1 MMIKQTLVA
10 LSLLA
15 GVAAPAAAVTVTFE
29 GFGNEIYFAPITRS
43 GFEFGNVA
51 GDEQHFH
58 EADSTRFGLASNGT
72 GVLVNDR
79 DSRIF
84 VRASDLSTFTLS
96 MIDVAASLNNNA
108 GTSLTIEGF
117 LANVSTGTLTISNL
131 GEFQTVLGTSLGNV
145 DRLLIDGF
153 GGGGGFELDNV
164 VLNGASVG
172 GVPEPTTW
180 VMLIAGLAMTGSAMR
195 NRARKATVA

>member
-1 MMIKQTLVA
+1 MIKQTLVA

-15 GVAAPAAAVTVTFE
+15 GVATPAAAVTVTFE
-29 GFGNEIYFAPITRS
+29 GFRNQIYNAPITRS

-51 GDEQHFH
+51 GDTQHFH
-58 EADSTRFGLASNGT
+58 EIDSTNFGLASNGT
-72 GVLVNDR
+72 GVLLNDR
-79 DSRIF
+79 DSRMF
-84 VRASDLSTFTLS
+84 VSASDLSTFTLS
-96 MIDVAASLNNNA
+96 MIDVAASFNNGP

-117 LANVSTGTLTISNL
+117 LANVSTGVLTISNL

-180 VMLIAGLAMTGSAMR
+180 AMLIAGFAMTGSAMR